1 MSPRLC
7 GGPECLPSPAA
18 SLARQGTARDSYSG
32 ARATHERNWRS
43 SSWFCCWT
51 GVAEAAF
58 GSAVKAQASKVV
70 AKAAVRILEW
80 IVWL

>member
-7 GGPECLPSPAA
+7 GGPVRSSSPTA
-18 SLARQGTARDSYSG
+18 SLARQDTDRDSNFS

-70 AKAAVRILEW
+70 AKAAVRIFEW